1 MVETD
6 PRPPP
11 YKPGIPRDS
20 WLAYW
25 IGMHLRRLLIDELL
39 VRDWIRDNRRAIES
53 TKAYWTNKQSP
64 PQVQVM
70 LVLQE
75 CRSNTWARISYSDSA
90 ELNNIKVALV
100 QDSPNAAAQ
109 WTCLHGSM
117 NEGLNPPQLVRNVQ
131 VYYPISLLVRTI

>member
-1 MVETD
+1 MFTWHRLIVRDVIQDDDEEYVPSTGGTSPLRAYQLEAD
-6 PRPPP
+6 STHRPESGIVFIAG
-11 YKPGIPRDS
+11 PGI
-20 WLAYW
+20 
-25 IGMHLRRLLIDELL
+25 HLRRLLIDELL

-100 QDSPNAAAQ
+100 
-109 WTCLHGSM
+109 
-117 NEGLNPPQLVRNVQ
+117 
-131 VYYPISLLVRTI
+131 